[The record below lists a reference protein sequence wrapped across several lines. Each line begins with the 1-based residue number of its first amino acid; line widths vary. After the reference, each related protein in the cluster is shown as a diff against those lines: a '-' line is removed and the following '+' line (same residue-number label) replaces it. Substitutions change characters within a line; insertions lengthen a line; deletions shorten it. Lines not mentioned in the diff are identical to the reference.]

1 MDEEAAMTRTI
12 LTAALILCAVPAL
25 GYGQAQIRDHIKD
38 ELPLWGFKDVD
49 VDGLTAAQV
58 AHINHLLHSN
68 KSTSQIR
75 GNIGAILGDS
85 IFKLFKK

>member
-1 MDEEAAMTRTI
+1 MTRI
-12 LTAALILCAVPAL
+12 LLTAAFVVFALPAL
-25 GYGQAQIRDHIKD
+25 SYGQAQLRDSLKT
-38 ELPLWGFKDVD
+38 ELPQWGFKNVD
-49 VDGLTAAQV
+49 VDGLSAAQV